1 MKPYAER
8 FPRLAAQ
15 LLADVLALVW
25 AYVVVRFASTA
36 RDMVLTLQ
44 RPANGLTEAGTAV
57 GNVFAAAAATA
68 EKVPFVGGQLANA
81 LRGGQGA
88 GLSLADVGRHQYE
101 TIASFGSGTALVLML
116 VGAMPLVLGWL
127 PLRVHYA
134 RVAREA
140 ADCRK
145 RDLSLLAL
153 RALTHVRV
161 RALRAVSDDPAAA
174 WRRED
179 TEVVSAL
186 AALELRRLG
195 LRAPRDTGTSE
206 SR

>member
-8 FPRLAAQ
+8 VPRLAAQ
-15 LLADVLALVW
+15 LLADIAALGW
-25 AYVVVRFASTA
+25 AYVVVQFAELA
-36 RDMVLTLQ
+36 RDLVLKLQ
-44 RPANGLTEAGTAV
+44 TSANGLTDAGTAV
-57 GNVFAAAAATA
+57 GKVFASAAGSAQ
-68 EKVPFVGGQLANA
+68 KVPFVGGQLADA
-81 LRGGQGA
+81 LRGGQAA

-101 TIASFGSGTALVLML
+101 TIASVGSGTALVLVL
-116 VGAMPLVLGWL
+116 VGAMPLLLGWL

-134 RVAREA
+134 RIAREA

-145 RDLSLLAL
+145 RDVSLLAL

-161 RALRAVSDDPAAA
+161 RALREVSDDPAAA

-179 TEVVSAL
+179 SQVVTRL

-195 LRAPRDTGTSE
+195 LRAPR
-206 SR
+206 

>member
-15 LLADVLALVW
+15 LLADVLALGW
-25 AYVVVRFASTA
+25 AYLVVRFASAA
-36 RDMVLTLQ
+36 RDLVLNLQ
-44 RPANGLTEAGTAV
+44 TPLRGLADAGTAV
-57 GNVFAAAAATA
+57 AGAFGTAAVSA
-68 EKVPFVGGQLANA
+68 ERVPFVGGQLANA
-81 LRGGQGA
+81 LRGGQAA
-88 GLSLADVGRHQYE
+88 GLSLADVGHHQYGA
-101 TIASFGSGTALVLML
+101 IASAGTGTAVVLML

-140 ADCRK
+140 AQCRD
-145 RDLSLLAL
+145 RDVDLLAL
-153 RALTHVRV
+153 RALSRVRV
-161 RALRAVSDDPAAA
+161 RALRQVSDEPAAA

-179 TEVVSAL
+179 ADVMGRL

-195 LRAPRDTGTSE
+195 LRAPQP
-206 SR
+206 

>member
-8 FPRLAAQ
+8 LPRLAAQ
-15 LLADVLALVW
+15 LLADFMAVGW
-25 AYVVVRFASTA
+25 AYVVVRFAEIT
-36 RDMVLTLQ
+36 RDLVLRLQ
-44 RPANGLTEAGTAV
+44 PPANQLTEAGTTV
-57 GNVFAAAAATA
+57 SKVFASAAGSAQ
-68 EKVPFVGGQLANA
+68 KLPFVGGQLADA
-81 LRGGQGA
+81 LRGGQAA

-101 TIASFGSGTALVLML
+101 TIASVGSGSALVLVL

-134 RVAREA
+134 RFAHEA

-145 RDLSLLAL
+145 RDVSLLAL

-161 RALRAVSDDPAAA
+161 RALRQVSDDPAAA
-174 WRRED
+174 WRREEPD
-179 TEVVSAL
+179 VVAGL

-195 LRAPRDTGTSE
+195 LRPPRA
-206 SR
+206 